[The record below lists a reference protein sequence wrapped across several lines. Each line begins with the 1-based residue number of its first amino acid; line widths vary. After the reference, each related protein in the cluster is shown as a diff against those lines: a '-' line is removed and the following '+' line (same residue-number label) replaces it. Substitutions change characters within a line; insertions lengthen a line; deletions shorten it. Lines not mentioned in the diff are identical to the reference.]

1 MTWVEYSPFRV
12 SRNLRHFPENKFII
26 MSCRSHWSLNP
37 GWIRRD
43 RGSRKKTQGA
53 VGAADTFILSGQKQP
68 GVSKD
73 HLNTKVD
80 KSGPWPSGHTGTVLP
95 RSAVSLFTKHK
106 ARGRERV
113 GQESLAEALLSVNF
127 STYRMQIPSLSVI
140 CQSTQN
146 AVSVGE
152 NEIAFERWMNMMK
165 TCTMHREYPQAYLIQ
180 AEHLRILL
188 LAVSIARGI
197 YFCPSSSGVC
207 ISGCLFQAFLKLF
220 FWV

>member
-1 MTWVEYSPFRV
+1 MTWVKFSSFRV
-12 SRNLRHFPENKFII
+12 SRNLRHSPENKFII
-26 MSCRSHWSLNP
+26 VSCRSHWSLNP
-37 GWIRRD
+37 GRIRRD
-43 RGSRKKTQGA
+43 RGSWKKPQGA
-53 VGAADTFILSGQKQP
+53 VGAADTFILSGQQQP

-80 KSGPWPSGHTGTVLP
+80 KSGPWPSGRVDTVLP

-106 ARGRERV
+106 AWGRERV

-127 STYRMQIPSLSVI
+127 STYRIQIPFLSMI

-165 TCTMHREYPQAYLIQ
+165 TCTVHWDDPQAYLIQ

-188 LAVSIARGI
+188 LAVSIARRI

-207 ISGCLFQAFLKLF
+207 ISGFLFQAFLKLI